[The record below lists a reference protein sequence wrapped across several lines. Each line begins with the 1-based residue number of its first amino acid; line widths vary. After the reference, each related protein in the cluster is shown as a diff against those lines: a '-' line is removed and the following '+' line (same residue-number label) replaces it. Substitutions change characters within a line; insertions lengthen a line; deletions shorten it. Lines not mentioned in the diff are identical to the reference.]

1 MVELI
6 GLLKKDNKT
15 IESIDSTKIDN
26 IIKMI
31 KILLEGKINAK
42 QSKTIIAEI
51 YKSDLGPEEIIKKFG
66 FKQITDEK
74 EIEKIL
80 VPIIEK
86 NKDMILKNKDRLER
100 VEKMIIG
107 FLMKETKGQAN
118 PIVSNKVLKE
128 LLKKI

>member
-15 IESIDSTKIDN
+15 IEAIQEVKIER

-31 KILLEGKINAK
+31 KLLTSGKINSK
-42 QSKTIIAEI
+42 QAKTIIAEI
-51 YKSDLGPEEIIKKFG
+51 YKSELEPEEIIEKFG
-66 FKQITDEK
+66 FKQITDKSELTKLLEAIIAKNDNVVKQYK
-74 EIEKIL
+74 ER
-80 VPIIEK
+80 P
-86 NKDMILKNKDRLER
+86 ER

-107 FLMKETKGQAN
+107 LLMKDTKGQAN
-118 PIVSNKVLKE
+118 PIIATDALRE